1 MIPNNDTKKIFQNWN
16 IPGFQ
21 SGGIASRPGIYKL
34 AEDGFSEFVIPTN
47 PARRSEASKLL
58 ALAAKT
64 IEQQPGN
71 RAAAAAV
78 TTTNDLPQ
86 PRQPVMIQLVTPDRR
101 EFARWIID
109 DISELQKLQTSRLN
123 LFERR

>member
-1 MIPNNDTKKIFQNWN
+1 M
-16 IPGFQ
+16 
-21 SGGIASRPGIYKL
+21 
-34 AEDGFSEFVIPTN
+34 IPTN

-71 RAAAAAV
+71 REAAAATA
-78 TTTNDLPQ
+78 TNDLPK

-101 EFARWIID
+101 EFARWMID
-109 DISELQKLQTSRLN
+109 DISELQKLQTARLN